1 MNKKLLVLALAA
13 GFAAPAMADVTISG
27 TVNAGVNI
35 GRSNDGSGTTSN
47 PSTGVGADEAF
58 QGQYGVNGGSG
69 QGLTSNYSNINI
81 RSEEDIGN
89 GNKVIFNYQ
98 VDISNTGAGVH
109 TAGSN
114 ALRSRNS
121 YLGLMGGWGALKWGS
136 NEHVYEQYM
145 YQSDPLDGAMG
156 LGGNLQMLGT
166 PGGNV
171 FAWSNNGL
179 AGGAGSAQ
187 FYRRTENSVW
197 YESPDINGFTFAI
210 AYGLPGNGGTNQQT
224 YNGFNGAG
232 TVNQKPTV
240 FSAGAQYK
248 PADMPFFVNIAM
260 ERHNDYNGLSQITG
274 AFNNGTTGSTVQT
287 GTTNTKDTGIQLG
300 GGVYFGDLTVYAR
313 VERLTYK
320 ADGVTQGF
328 SEWERDAFSLGAKYV
343 VPTGYIG
350 AQFILARDADTK
362 TAGTERFDGKD
373 TGATMFSLGY
383 AHNLSKQTQAL
394 IFASFIQND
403 ANANYLN
410 IGSPTNGR
418 GADGQSIYLGLKH
431 SF

>member
-35 GRSNDGSGTTSN
+35 GRSNDGSGAGSN
-47 PSTGVGADEAF
+47 PSTGGAF
-58 QGQYGVNGGSG
+58 QNQYGVQGGSG
-69 QGLTSNYSNINI
+69 HGLTSNYSNINI

-109 TAGSN
+109 TAGSS

-171 FAWSNNGL
+171 FAAANNGI
-179 AGGAGSAQ
+179 GGGPGSAQ

-210 AYGLPGNGGTNQQT
+210 AYGMPGGLQT
-224 YNGFNGAG
+224 YGATPG
-232 TVNQKPTV
+232 SKPTV

-248 PADMPFFVNIAM
+248 PADMPFFVNIAV

-274 AFNNGTTGSTVQT
+274 SWQTNAAGAPLSGVQAGTS
-287 GTTNTKDTGIQLG
+287 NTKDTGVQIG
-300 GGVYFGDLTVYAR
+300 GGVYFGDLTLYGR
-313 VERLTYK
+313 FERLTYK

-328 SEWERDAFSLGAKYV
+328 SEWERDAFSIGAKYV

-362 TAGTERFDGKD
+362 TAGTETFGGKD